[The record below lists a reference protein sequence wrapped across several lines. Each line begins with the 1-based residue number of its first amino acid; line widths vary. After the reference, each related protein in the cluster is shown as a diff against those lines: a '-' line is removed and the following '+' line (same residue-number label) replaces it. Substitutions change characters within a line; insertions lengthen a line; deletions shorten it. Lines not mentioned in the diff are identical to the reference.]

1 MTDKLENYY
10 KNYNYNTRKPIYIN
24 EEDLRIDQLDRLITS
39 NNFCMIPWIH
49 MHAFPDGRAYPCCL
63 GEMDHPIGSLKTHT
77 LREVWNDDPYKLMRK
92 NMLEDKP
99 CKECTKCYEQ
109 EASGLVSMR
118 ESTNKNFG
126 HHIALVDDTKE
137 DGSYDD
143 FKLRYYDIRFSN
155 LCNFACRTCGS
166 IFSSNWYKDEKAAG
180 WNPQHPMV
188 MYAGKDKD
196 DMWTQMQE
204 HIPHLEQ
211 IYWAGGEPLIME
223 EHWKVLDE
231 LVRREMFHVRLVYN
245 TNFSTMKYKG
255 RDVFEMWKLFDCV
268 SVGASLDG
276 SYARGEY
283 IRKGQDWKETVENRE
298 RMLKICP
305 NVDFY
310 VSSTISI
317 LNVLHISDFHREWS
331 DLGLLRPMDWNIN
344 ILQHPIR
351 YRVDV
356 LPDNLKLQAK
366 DKIEQHID
374 WLKPRDLLT
383 RATNGYQ
390 GIINFMMQQDNSN
403 QLPDFFKTNNLI
415 DSVRKEDFF
424 SVFPELG
431 DLKQHESA

>member
-10 KNYNYNTRKPIYIN
+10 KNYNYNTRKPVYIN
-24 EEDLRIDQLDRLITS
+24 EEDLREDQLDRLITS

-49 MHAFPDGRAYPCCL
+49 MHGFPDGRAYPCCL
-63 GEMDHPIGSLKTHT
+63 SEMDHPIGDLKIQTM
-77 LREVWNDDPYKLMRK
+77 REVWNDDPYKLMRK

-126 HHIALVDDTKE
+126 HHIGLVDATKS
-137 DGSYDD
+137 DGAYDD

-166 IFSSNWYKDEKAAG
+166 IFSSNWYNDEKKAG

-196 DMWTQMQE
+196 DMWEQMQE

-231 LVRREMFHVRLVYN
+231 LVKREMFHVRLVYN
-245 TNFSTMKYKG
+245 TNFSATKYKG

-283 IRKGQDWKETVENRE
+283 IRKGQDWKETVENRQ
-298 RMLKICP
+298 RMIEICP

-310 VSSTISI
+310 VSSTVSM
-317 LNVLHISDFHREWS
+317 LNVLHISDFHREWVES
-331 DLGLLRPMDWNIN
+331 GLLRPMDWNIN
-344 ILQHPIR
+344 ILQHPGR

-356 LPDNLKLQAK
+356 LPQHLKEQARS
-366 DKIEQHID
+366 KIEEHIE
-374 WLKPRDLLT
+374 WLKPLDSLT
-383 RATNGYQ
+383 RATTGYQ
-390 GIINFMMQQDNSN
+390 GIINFMQQQDNSS
-403 QLPDFFKTNNLI
+403 QLPDFFRTNNLI
-415 DSVRKEDFF
+415 DQVRNENFF
-424 SVFPELG
+424 EIFPELQ
-431 DLKQHESA
+431 DLKQYGIA

>member
-63 GEMDHPIGSLKTHT
+63 GEMAHPIGDLKKQTMQ
-77 LREVWNDDPYKLMRK
+77 EVWNQDPYKLMRK

-137 DGSYDD
+137 DGTYDD

-188 MYAGKDKD
+188 MYAGQNKD

-356 LPDNLKLQAK
+356 LPDHLKLQAK

-374 WLKPRDLLT
+374 WLKPRDSLT

-390 GIINFMMQQDNSN
+390 GIINFMMQQDNSTHLN
-403 QLPDFFKTNNLI
+403 DFFKTNNLI

>member
-63 GEMDHPIGSLKTHT
+63 GEMGHPIGNLKTHT
-77 LREVWNDDPYKLMRK
+77 LREVWNDEPYKLMRK

-137 DGSYDD
+137 DGTYDD

-188 MYAGKDKD
+188 MYAGQNKD

-255 RDVFEMWKLFDCV
+255 RDVFEMWKLFDWIFELGELSFLSKEIV
-268 SVGASLDG
+268 LEFTKNRFNESLKMIDAKPIFEIDKELLKE
-276 SYARGEY
+276 S
-283 IRKGQDWKETVENRE
+283 DWFNIEVDSETH
-298 RMLKICP
+298 
-305 NVDFY
+305 
-310 VSSTISI
+310 T
-317 LNVLHISDFHREWS
+317 
-331 DLGLLRPMDWNIN
+331 
-344 ILQHPIR
+344 
-351 YRVDV
+351 
-356 LPDNLKLQAK
+356 
-366 DKIEQHID
+366 
-374 WLKPRDLLT
+374 
-383 RATNGYQ
+383 
-390 GIINFMMQQDNSN
+390 
-403 QLPDFFKTNNLI
+403 DFFHKTPTAYLKKAQSINA
-415 DSVRKEDFF
+415 EDIF
-424 SVFPELG
+424 
-431 DLKQHESA
+431 

>member
-63 GEMDHPIGSLKTHT
+63 GEMDHPIGNLKKQTMQ
-77 LREVWNDDPYKLMRK
+77 EVWNDIPYKTMRK

-126 HHIALVDDTKE
+126 HHIALVDATKE
-137 DGSYDD
+137 DGTYDD

-188 MYAGKDKD
+188 MYAGQNKD

-310 VSSTISI
+310 VSSTVSM

-344 ILQHPIR
+344 ILQHPTR

-356 LPDNLKLQAK
+356 LPTHLKLQAK
-366 DKIEQHID
+366 DKIEEHIK
-374 WLKPRDLLT
+374 WLKPIDGLT

-390 GIINFMMQQDNSN
+390 GIINFMMQQDNSTH
-403 QLPDFFKTNNLI
+403 LKDFFKTNNLI

-424 SVFPELG
+424 IVFPELE

>member
-10 KNYNYNTRKPIYIN
+10 KNYNYNTRKPVYIN
-24 EEDLRIDQLDRLITS
+24 EEDLREDQLDRLITS

-49 MHAFPDGRAYPCCL
+49 MHGFPDGRAYPCCL
-63 GEMDHPIGSLKTHT
+63 SEMDHPIGDLKTQT
-77 LREVWNDDPYKLMRK
+77 MREVWNDDLYKLMRK

-126 HHIALVDDTKE
+126 HHIGLVDSTKP
-137 DGSYDD
+137 DGAYDD

-166 IFSSNWYKDEKAAG
+166 IFSSNWYNDEKKAG

-196 DMWTQMQE
+196 DMWEQMQE

-231 LVRREMFHVRLVYN
+231 LVKREMFHVRLVYN
-245 TNFSTMKYKG
+245 TNFSATKYKG

-283 IRKGQDWKETVENRE
+283 IRKGQDWKETVENRQ
-298 RMLKICP
+298 RMIKICP

-310 VSSTISI
+310 VSSTVSM
-317 LNVLHISDFHREWS
+317 LNVLHISDFHREWVE
-331 DLGLLRPMDWNIN
+331 LGLLRPMDWNIN
-344 ILQHPIR
+344 ILQHPSR

-356 LPDNLKLQAK
+356 LPRHLKEQARS
-366 DKIEQHID
+366 KIEEHIE
-374 WLKPRDLLT
+374 WLKPLDSLT
-383 RATNGYQ
+383 RATTGYQ
-390 GIINFMMQQDNSN
+390 GIINFMMQQDNSS
-403 QLPDFFKTNNLI
+403 QLPDFFRTNNLI
-415 DSVRKEDFF
+415 DQVRQEDFF
-424 SVFPELG
+424 AVFPELQ
-431 DLKQHESA
+431 DLKQYGIA

>member
-10 KNYNYNTRKPIYIN
+10 KNYNYNTRKPVYIN
-24 EEDLRIDQLDRLITS
+24 EEDLREDQLDRLITS
-39 NNFCMIPWIH
+39 DNFCMIPWIH
-49 MHAFPDGRAYPCCL
+49 MHGFPDGRAYPCCL
-63 GEMDHPIGSLKTHT
+63 SEMDHPIGDLKTQT
-77 LREVWNDDPYKLMRK
+77 MREVWNDDAYKLMRK
-92 NMLEDKP
+92 NMLEDTP

-126 HHIALVDDTKE
+126 HHIGLVDATTP
-137 DGSYDD
+137 DGTYDD

-166 IFSSNWYKDEKAAG
+166 IFSSNWYNDEKKAG

-196 DMWTQMQE
+196 DMWAQMQE

-231 LVRREMFHVRLVYN
+231 LVKRKMFHVRLVYN

-283 IRKGQDWKETVENRE
+283 IRKGQDWKETVENRQ
-298 RMLKICP
+298 RMLEICP

-310 VSSTISI
+310 ISSTISM
-317 LNVLHISDFHREWS
+317 LNVLHIADFHREWVE
-331 DLGLLRPMDWNIN
+331 LGLVRPMDWNIN
-344 ILQHPIR
+344 MLQHPTR

-356 LPDNLKLQAK
+356 LPQHLKEQARA
-366 DKIEQHID
+366 KIEEHIE
-374 WLKPRDLLT
+374 WLKPIDSLT

-403 QLPDFFKTNNLI
+403 QLPDFFRTNNLI
-415 DSVRKEDFF
+415 DQVRNENFF
-424 SVFPELG
+424 EVFPELQ
-431 DLKQHESA
+431 DLKQYGTT